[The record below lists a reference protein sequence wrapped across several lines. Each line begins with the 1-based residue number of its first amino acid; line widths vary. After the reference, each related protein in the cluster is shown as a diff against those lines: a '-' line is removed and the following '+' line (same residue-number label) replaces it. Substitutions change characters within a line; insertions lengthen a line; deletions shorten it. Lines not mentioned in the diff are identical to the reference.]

1 MQPQRTSCHFS
12 IRAPFSSYLV
22 HPKQQLRAKANDW
35 LLIWP
40 RPALRLAATLRSLS
54 RIRGVGLAAT

>member
-1 MQPQRTSCHFS
+1 L